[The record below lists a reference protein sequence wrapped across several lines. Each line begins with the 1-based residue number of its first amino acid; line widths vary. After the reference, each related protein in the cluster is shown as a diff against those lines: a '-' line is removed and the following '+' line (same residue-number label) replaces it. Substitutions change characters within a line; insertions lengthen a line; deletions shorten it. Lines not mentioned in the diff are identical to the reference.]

1 MKKILI
7 GTATYN
13 EVTNIEILIN
23 KINNLELN
31 LDIIIV
37 DYSSPDGTS
46 KKIKE
51 LKTKFSN
58 IILIKRKNKTGLDTA
73 HKIIF

>member
-31 LDIIIV
+31 LDIII
-37 DYSSPDGTS
+37 TF
-46 KKIKE
+46 
-51 LKTKFSN
+51 LN
-58 IILIKRKNKTGLDTA
+58 RILVKNKREY
-73 HKIIF
+73 IVFFS

>member
-13 EVTNIEILIN
+13 EVNNIEILIN
-23 KINNLELN
+23 KINNLELK
-31 LDIIIV
+31 LDIIVI
-37 DYSSPDGTS
+37 DDNSPDGTS

-58 IILIKRKNKTGLDTA
+58 IILIKRKNKTGLDTS
-73 HKIIF
+73 

>member
-13 EVTNIEILIN
+13 EVTNIDILIN
-23 KINNLELN
+23 KINNLRLN

-37 DYSSPDGTS
+37 DDNSPDGTS

-58 IILIKRKNKTGLDTA
+58 IILIKRKKKVD
-73 HKIIF
+73 